1 MGGRRSK
8 QDIINT
14 VGTMGL
20 KGIETSWNNSTAKVH
35 EGTDEVLEGTAQEY
49 ESTAGANLSTAEVY
63 ESTAHSLFKMR
74 VLIIPF
80 SRSHGKTVITHS
92 LTVGSSRNFE
102 RRKEGFWIRLCKGNN
117 ESRMVQTECM
127 YDVRF
132 TWMSRRSMLYVHQC
146 IKGFKFV
153 LPSFVNSYCRRRSKQ
168 DIINT
173 VGTMGL
179 KGLETSWNNSTA
191 KVHEGTDEVLEG
203 TAQEYE
209 STAGANLS
217 TAEVYESTAHSLF
230 KCLIEDEDLSR
241 DRDSFFLIVRH
252 GGQFEYWKAG
262 LVVVVRLGLVVVII
276 VRDDDE
282 KPCINNNDS
291 MFEYSAFVINLS

>member
-1 MGGRRSK
+1 
-8 QDIINT
+8 
-14 VGTMGL
+14 
-20 KGIETSWNNSTAKVH
+20 
-35 EGTDEVLEGTAQEY
+35 
-49 ESTAGANLSTAEVY
+49 
-63 ESTAHSLFKMR
+63 
-74 VLIIPF
+74 
-80 SRSHGKTVITHS
+80 
-92 LTVGSSRNFE
+92 
-102 RRKEGFWIRLCKGNN
+102 
-117 ESRMVQTECM
+117 MVQTECM

-132 TWMSRRSMLYVHQC
+132 TWMSRSSMLYVHQC

-230 KCLIEDEDLSR
+230 KVLNAHIRYHLKELRYCAQCLIIENEDFVKRLCDHYMEPTE
-241 DRDSFFLIVRH
+241 
-252 GGQFEYWKAG
+252 FEIQEMVNIWVSGEAY
-262 LVVVVRLGLVVVII
+262 
-276 VRDDDE
+276 
-282 KPCINNNDS
+282 
-291 MFEYSAFVINLS
+291 

>member
-1 MGGRRSK
+1 
-8 QDIINT
+8 
-14 VGTMGL
+14 
-20 KGIETSWNNSTAKVH
+20 
-35 EGTDEVLEGTAQEY
+35 
-49 ESTAGANLSTAEVY
+49 
-63 ESTAHSLFKMR
+63 
-74 VLIIPF
+74 
-80 SRSHGKTVITHS
+80 
-92 LTVGSSRNFE
+92 
-102 RRKEGFWIRLCKGNN
+102 
-117 ESRMVQTECM
+117 MVQTECM

-230 KCLIEDEDLSR
+230 KLSSQQMRVLIIPLAEVGRDNLFVLSYIIAAQCLSIGDVDFFKRSR
-241 DRDSFFLIVRH
+241 DH
-252 GGQFEYWKAG
+252 TMKPTEFEIQRW
-262 LVVVVRLGLVVVII
+262 
-276 VRDDDE
+276 
-282 KPCINNNDS
+282 
-291 MFEYSAFVINLS
+291 